1 MIYLL
6 AICKIHGNVC
16 HCKRGR
22 FSNRPKQKNKRL
34 TMEAKMKKTIIRDT
48 ERNEELTL
56 IGLRV
61 EYEILKSAGET
72 EAETFEDYLE
82 NITDKNGT
90 CEWA

>member
-16 HCKRGR
+16 TVNGGGFRTARNK
-22 FSNRPKQKNKRL
+22 KNKRQ

-48 ERNEELTL
+48 ERNEELIL

-82 NITDKNGT
+82 NITDGNGT

>member
-1 MIYLL
+1 
-6 AICKIHGNVC
+6 
-16 HCKRGR
+16 
-22 FSNRPKQKNKRL
+22 
-34 TMEAKMKKTIIRDT
+34 MKKTIIRDT

-82 NITDKNGT
+82 NITEKNGT
-90 CEWA
+90 CEWV

>member
-6 AICKIHGNVC
+6 AICEIHGNVC
-16 HCKRGR
+16 TVNGGGFRTARNK
-22 FSNRPKQKNKRL
+22 KNKRQ

-82 NITDKNGT
+82 NITDGTGT

>member
-1 MIYLL
+1 MPPRPTQ
-6 AICKIHGNVC
+6 
-16 HCKRGR
+16 KR
-22 FSNRPKQKNKRL
+22 Q
-34 TMEAKMKKTIIRDT
+34 TMEANMEKTVIRDT

-61 EYEILKSAGET
+61 EYEILKSTGET
-72 EAETFEDYLE
+72 EAETFKDYLE

>member
-1 MIYLL
+1 
-6 AICKIHGNVC
+6 
-16 HCKRGR
+16 
-22 FSNRPKQKNKRL
+22 
-34 TMEAKMKKTIIRDT
+34 MKKTIIRDT

-61 EYEILKSAGET
+61 EYEILKSTGET

>member
-6 AICKIHGNVC
+6 TICKIHGNVC
-16 HCKRGR
+16 TVNGGDFRTARNK
-22 FSNRPKQKNKRL
+22 KNKRH
-34 TMEAKMKKTIIRDT
+34 TMEAKIKKTIIRDT